1 MLSELDATHHLVNT
15 VIQLARDIICVN
27 QSKSITL
34 DGVDIMQS
42 YHGVTSLRV
51 IAHSK
56 RGKMDDI
63 EIRHGKLSNV
73 KKGSDD
79 I

>member
-1 MLSELDATHHLVNT
+1 MLSELVATHHLVNT

-34 DGVDIMQS
+34 TGLILC
-42 YHGVTSLRV
+42 SLTMVLLLCSRV

-56 RGKMDDI
+56 RGKMDDF
-63 EIRHGKLSNV
+63 EIRHGKLSNEC
-73 KKGSDD
+73 
-79 I
+79 